1 MPYSTP
7 DARAA
12 RPAFSG
18 HPAKTPRSAAK
29 RASGIDLPPAEGVA
43 EGAARAATQCG
54 APCDPLH
61 HSLHHPA
68 HRSHR
73 HLSGGGVIGIVRIA
87 AAAMSALALT
97 ASLVAGAPAYGKT
110 APKPAFDGSAVAV
123 PDRYSADTAQQIFAQ
138 GGNAVDAAVAIAFT
152 LAVTSPD
159 AGNLGGGGYMTLQVD
174 GKPYFLDYSAK
185 APQRATRNMYLD
197 DKGNEVKGMSSIGH
211 RAVGVP
217 GTVDGMWE
225 AQRRFGK
232 LKWKQVL
239 APAIRYATDGFVVEP
254 WLQQRRDTAAAEFG
268 GKTNFN
274 AYFSGLKAGTTYRQP
289 ELAQTLQRIA
299 DDGGREFYEGQ
310 TADLI
315 AKQMYGHGVI
325 TKTDLTQYKAVWR
338 QPLTADWHGYQIVT
352 APPPSSGGVALIQL
366 LKMKSDLKTSFGG
379 VPLNSAPYIH
389 LVAQMEDRVFAD
401 RQQYITD
408 PDSSAVPVDKLTS
421 DSYVA
426 SRVDGVK
433 PVPVKP
439 VEAKAEVAKP
449 ADAAS
454 GGAAAGASAAEANA
468 AAASAAGAKP
478 AEATAAAA
486 SALGAKPAEATAA
499 AASAAGAKP
508 AEANAASASATG
520 AKSADANAAGA
531 KPTQASTAGAGTTG
545 ATPAAASNAGS
556 VPSSA
561 RPAEA
566 STPATHATAAQPAD
580 ANAAASSVK
589 PVQASAAGAASAA
602 SAASANAADNG
613 GASSNA
619 GGGANAN
626 ANGSADAN
634 SANAPPAQTAP
645 AQTAPADPSG
655 TASVKPGAA
664 GDAPAEKTQ
673 TTHFS
678 VVDKWGNAVSNTYT
692 LNGSFG
698 SGVVVDG
705 GGFVLNDAMD
715 DFVTKP
721 AAGVNDMNA
730 IAPGRRPVSS
740 LTPTILLKGG
750 KVALVIGTPGGSRIF
765 TTIFQV
771 MTDMYDFGMSPTDAL
786 AALRFHHQLLP
797 AKTIYWEPY
806 RPINGEL
813 AQQLQGLGY
822 TLEGQTFNGDV
833 QLIRI
838 DGTTP
843 QPAADPRG
851 AGVARVFQ

>member
-7 DARAA
+7 DARTV

-18 HPAKTPRSAAK
+18 HPATTLRSAATH
-29 RASGIDLPPAEGVA
+29 ASEI
-43 EGAARAATQCG
+43 
-54 APCDPLH
+54 
-61 HSLHHPA
+61 
-68 HRSHR
+68 
-73 HLSGGGVIGIVRIA
+73 HLLSTA
-87 AAAMSALALT
+87 AAADAIRPAGQPGGMRMHALQIAVAAMAIVTLA
-97 ASLVAGAPAYGKT
+97 ASLVASAPAVAKT
-110 APKPAFDGSAVAV
+110 APKPVFSGSAVAV

-159 AGNLGGGGYMTLQVD
+159 AGNLGGGGYMTLQID
-174 GKPYFLDYSAK
+174 GKPYFLDYSAR
-185 APQRATRNMYLD
+185 APQRATRDMYLD
-197 DKGNEVKGMSSIGH
+197 DKGNLVKDMSSIGH

-239 APAIRYATDGFVVEP
+239 APAIRYATDGFTVEP
-254 WLQQRRDTAAAEFG
+254 WLQQRRDTAGAAFG
-268 GKTNFN
+268 NKTNFN
-274 AYFSGLKAGTTYRQP
+274 AYFGGLKAGVMYRQP

-315 AKQMYGHGVI
+315 ARQMYGHGVI

-338 QPLTADWHGYQIVT
+338 QPLTANWHGYQIVT

-366 LKMKSDLKTSFGG
+366 LKMKSDLKPAFDGLQ
-379 VPLNSAPYIH
+379 VNSAPYIH

-401 RQQYITD
+401 RQQYMAD
-408 PDSSAVPVDKLTS
+408 PDAFAVPVDKLTG
-421 DSYVA
+421 DTYVA
-426 SRVDGVK
+426 SRADGVK
-433 PVPVKP
+433 PVPPKP
-439 VEAKAEVAKP
+439 VEPP
-449 ADAAS
+449 AA
-454 GGAAAGASAAEANA
+454 
-468 AAASAAGAKP
+468 AKP
-478 AEATAAAA
+478 AEASAAEGAGA
-486 SALGAKPAEATAA
+486 SASEAKPAAVNAA

-508 AEANAASASATG
+508 AEANAAAASAAG
-520 AKSADANAAGA
+520 VKPAEANAAAASAAGVKPAEVNAAAASAAGA
-531 KPTQASTAGAGTTG
+531 KPAEANAAATSAAAVKPAEAQAPAASAPGGAAPAQANTGNTNVAGASGA
-545 ATPAAASNAGS
+545 ATPAAASGVGA
-556 VPSSA
+556 SA
-561 RPAEA
+561 AV
-566 STPATHATAAQPAD
+566 TKPAD
-580 ANAAASSVK
+580 ASAAGTTAAGVN
-589 PVQASAAGAASAA
+589 PVAAHTVAASAAGASSPGAKPAA
-602 SAASANAADNG
+602 
-613 GASSNA
+613 
-619 GGGANAN
+619 
-626 ANGSADAN
+626 GSADAS
-634 SANAPPAQTAP
+634 SANSGPADAPPAQT
-645 AQTAPADPSG
+645 TPADPSG
-655 TASVKPGAA
+655 TASIKPGAS
-664 GDAPAEKTQ
+664 DAPVEKTQ

-692 LNGSFG
+692 LDGSFG

-730 IAPGRRPVSS
+730 VAPGRRPVSS
-740 LTPTILLKGG
+740 LTPTILLKDG

-771 MTDMYDFGMSPTDAL
+771 MTDVYDYGMSPGDAL

-797 AKTIYWEPY
+797 PKTIYWEPY
-806 RPINGEL
+806 RPIDGEL
-813 AQQLQGLGY
+813 AQQLQSLGY
-822 TLEGQTFNGDV
+822 TLEGQSFNGDV
-833 QLIRI
+833 QLIRV

-851 AGVARVFQ
+851 AGVARVFP